1 MTALCL
7 VVEDEPAILRLVT
20 MVVQDLGFQVIAVS
34 DAEAALE
41 AIAREKP
48 QVVLT
53 DVRLPGMDGVE
64 LARRIRSDP
73 ALAGVPVLLMSAY
86 GEPPDHDGDGFLSKP
101 FDLDQL
107 IEFLRRH
114 LPL

>member
-20 MVVQDLGFQVIAVS
+20 MVVQDLGFQVIAVP

-86 GEPPDHDGDGFLSKP
+86 GEPRDHDGDGFLSKP